1 MSPFLAQS
9 PQSPWDFFSDE
20 SNKDVF
26 GFVNEVTLEPHLARG
41 PNLEI
46 RGSEL
51 SVPSTSL
58 WGGERDWSWYQLP
71 IANELVDLANI
82 MPKGELL
89 LVNVEI
95 REIHSA

>member
-26 GFVNEVTLEPHLARG
+26 SFVNEVTLEPHLARG
-41 PNLEI
+41 PKPEI

-51 SVPSTSL
+51 SVPSISL

-71 IANELVDLANI
+71 IANELVNLADI
-82 MPKGELL
+82 MPKGDFWW
-89 LVNVEI
+89 
-95 REIHSA
+95 

>member
-1 MSPFLAQS
+1 M
-9 PQSPWDFFSDE
+9 
-20 SNKDVF
+20 
-26 GFVNEVTLEPHLARG
+26 EPHLARG

-51 SVPSTSL
+51 SVPSFSL

-71 IANELVDLANI
+71 IANELISLADV

-89 LVNVEI
+89 VVNVEI

>member
-1 MSPFLAQS
+1 M
-9 PQSPWDFFSDE
+9 
-20 SNKDVF
+20 
-26 GFVNEVTLEPHLARG
+26 EPHLARG

-51 SVPSTSL
+51 SVPFSSL
-58 WGGERDWSWYQLP
+58 WGGKRDWSWYQLP
-71 IANELVDLANI
+71 IANELINLADV

-89 LVNVEI
+89 VVNVEI